1 MMPIL
6 MQSDFSETMSGIAGA
21 GCCGVFGLFYFLI
34 WAGALAFS
42 VFMLVFK
49 IMMII
54 DVARKRFA
62 PGGSEQ
68 VVWILVILL
77 VPIGS
82 IIYYFAFKHND
93 PASPGIKPRP
103 AMQ

>member
-1 MMPIL
+1 MMPIF
-6 MQSDFSETMSGIAGA
+6 MQCDFSETMGGIAGA
-21 GCCGVFGLFYFLI
+21 GCCGVIGLAYFLV
-34 WAGALAFS
+34 WASAIAFS
-42 VFMLVFK
+42 IFMLVFK
-49 IMMII
+49 VMMII

-82 IIYYFAFKHND
+82 IIYYFAVKHND
-93 PASPGIKPRP
+93 PSSPGIKPRP
-103 AMQ
+103 AV